1 MPAART
7 RLTAALVMAALLA
20 VALYLASTA
29 GLQALEST
37 RPGEAPRTTG
47 NVPDFIYDAP
57 ETVRTT
63 EAYGPVGPVAVV
75 YAGGEVRDGLL
86 GWMENPW
93 IAVSATNGD
102 YRALSAP
109 HRPEARAGAVRVS
122 PDGLA
127 LAWSFAGGIVL
138 YDPLKD
144 TAREVTDGL
153 GGDPFVGEFSPDG
166 SLLLVHD
173 SALRIVEVGSG
184 RVVGTAVGVDRD
196 TARRAT
202 WTSDGESLTYVADGG
217 LVTHRW
223 ADDER
228 TRVPTSIGTDA
239 MIVWSPSG
247 DRLAAMEEVRGVR
260 HVEVYDVGRD
270 GTLRHLATIEPD
282 GHAQQDLLGF
292 VTEES
297 VAVTALT
304 LQTATLPLVFEMST
318 AEDTPPAELVQL
330 QGSEQTVGTLQVARG
345 PLAQGIASFP
355 EPRWPASSLA
365 KLVGSI
371 VVAVFMLGLYVTRRP
386 R

>member
-7 RLTAALVMAALLA
+7 RLTAALVVAALLA
-20 VALYLASTA
+20 AALYLASTA
-29 GLQALEST
+29 GLQSLEST
-37 RPGEAPRTTG
+37 RPGEAPRATG
-47 NVPDFIYDAP
+47 NVPDFVYDAP

-63 EAYGPVGPVAVV
+63 EDYGPVGPVAVV

-93 IAVSATNGD
+93 IAVSAANGD

-109 HRPEARAGAVRVS
+109 HLPEARPGAVRVS

-127 LAWSFAGGIVL
+127 LAWSFADGVVL
-138 YDPLKD
+138 YDPLED
-144 TAREVTDGL
+144 TAREVTDGR

-173 SALRIVEVGSG
+173 SELRIVEVASG

-196 TARRAT
+196 TARRTT
-202 WTSDGESLTYVADGG
+202 WTRDGESLTYVEQGT
-217 LVTHRW
+217 LVTHHW

-228 TRVPTSIGTDA
+228 TRVPTSVGTDA
-239 MIVWSPSG
+239 TLVWSPTG

-260 HVEVYDVGRD
+260 DVEMYDVGR
-270 GTLRHLATIEPD
+270 GGRLRLLGTIEPD
-282 GHAQQDLLGF
+282 GYAQQELLGF
-292 VTEES
+292 VTEDS
-297 VAVTALT
+297 VAVSALT

-318 AEDTPPAELVQL
+318 AEDAPPVELVQL
-330 QGSEQTVGTLQVARG
+330 QGSEQTVGTLQVARD
-345 PLAQGIASFP
+345 PLAQGSAPFA

-365 KLVGSI
+365 KLVGSV
-371 VVAVFMLGLYVTRRP
+371 VVAVFLLGLYITRRP